1 EMLTLND
8 RIHLSVLWTVDGLA
22 IMANIFLIIA
32 IILKTPKAL
41 ASYSLLLLNN
51 ALLDLASATSSAKGA
66 VRVVQDHPNFSMIF
80 VFIGPCSIIDE
91 HLCRMCLAL
100 HGHLVQLS
108 TIILFLSF
116 GYRLYILG
124 DIFPMRTLT
133 PIHIVLSILLITPQT
148 MEYYVEQAD
157 VSTESVLLLNLSN
170 YTASTSSI
178 IGSTRAIFLNGSF
191 VFLSPVVM
199 TSIFIVRRKLLKKM
213 AISALTYQS
222 LLPVG
227 MGVAVSL
234 WLCDVIQLWSSEFL
248 ERFVMIAASVFS
260 LASPLINFLVLP
272 PYRAVLPF
280 SKKTKPTTQL
290 MDFTSVTI

>member
-1 EMLTLND
+1 MLTLND

-80 VFIGPCSIIDE
+80 
-91 HLCRMCLAL
+91 
-100 HGHLVQLS
+100 
-108 TIILFLSF
+108 
-116 GYRLYILG
+116 
-124 DIFPMRTLT
+124 
-133 PIHIVLSILLITPQT
+133 

-290 MDFTSVTI
+290 MDFTSSIKQSLHNLKRRFIH